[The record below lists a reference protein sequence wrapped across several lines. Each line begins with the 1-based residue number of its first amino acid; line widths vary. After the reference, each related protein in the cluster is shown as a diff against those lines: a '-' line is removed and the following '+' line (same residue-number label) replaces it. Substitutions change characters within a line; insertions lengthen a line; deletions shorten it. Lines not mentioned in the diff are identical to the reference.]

1 MRFLKNN
8 CKLCNIRKINS
19 ILATVK
25 IQQSSSKIAQWIK
38 EVYSQAWGYKF
49 NLQKPCKEKKRT
61 NYIKVSP
68 RLHRSAMEAG
78 EATHAYTHTTT
89 HTANIQNSGNNN
101 NRQEKKI
108 PDPKEN
114 INYEKNDYQ

>member
-8 CKLCNIRKINS
+8 CKICNIRKINS

-25 IQQSSSKIAQWIK
+25 IQQTSSKIAQWIK
-38 EVYSQAWGYKF
+38 EVYSQAWGYDI
-49 NLQKPCKEKKRT
+49 LQKPCKKKRT

-68 RLHRSAMEAG
+68 RLHRSVMEVG
-78 EATHAYTHTTT
+78 EATHTYTHKTTRT
-89 HTANIQNSGNNN
+89 VNIQNSGNNN

-114 INYEKNDYQ
+114 MNYEKNDYQ

>member
-1 MRFLKNN
+1 
-8 CKLCNIRKINS
+8 
-19 ILATVK
+19 
-25 IQQSSSKIAQWIK
+25 
-38 EVYSQAWGYKF
+38 
-49 NLQKPCKEKKRT
+49 
-61 NYIKVSP
+61 
-68 RLHRSAMEAG
+68 MEAG